1 MAQNQ
6 RGTERDV
13 LTGQALVL
21 EVGSRCR
28 HDDPNSS
35 REEGTGAGEEEEGG
49 GSERSKGIA

>member
-35 REEGTGAGEEEEGG
+35 QEEGTGAGEEEEGG